1 MPFNL
6 KSYNTFGLD
15 VDAAYG
21 YVIRDFAMFGM
32 AFKKIKDTGLPFIV
46 LGEGS
51 DVLFTENFNGIVL
64 INRLLGY
71 EFAED
76 ANFHFVKLQAGEN
89 FDRAIRTCLSKG
101 IYGLEN
107 LALIPGTAGAAPVQN
122 IGAYGSSFSDFC
134 RYVEVLDLEN
144 NKLSRIKAED
154 CEFGY
159 RTSIFKKTENIG
171 KYIITAVELKIPKKW
186 KPNLNYASLDGL
198 SGAGATDIYERISD
212 IRKSKLPDPHII
224 GNAGSFFK
232 NPTVDSDFYKNF
244 VSEYGTVPGYFTE
257 GEGRVKLAA
266 GWLIEK
272 AGCKGLRMGNAGTYD
287 KQSLIVVNHGGA
299 TPLEVVNAAR
309 YVRTQVLDKFGI
321 ELIPE
326 VRIFGRDGECGL

>member
-1 MPFNL
+1 MSFNL

-15 VDAAYG
+15 VEAAYG

-51 DVLFTENFNGIVL
+51 DVLFTENFNGVVL
-64 INRLLGY
+64 VNRLLGY

-76 ANFHFVKLQAGEN
+76 ADNHFVKLQAGEN
-89 FDRAIRTCLSKG
+89 FDRAIRTCIGRG
-101 IYGLEN
+101 IFGLEN

-134 RYVEVLDLEN
+134 RYVEVLDLEQ
-144 NKLSRIKAED
+144 NKLTRIKAED

-159 RTSIFKKTENIG
+159 RSSIFKKPENIG
-171 KYIITAVELKIPKKW
+171 RYIITAVELRIPKKW
-186 KPNLNYASLDGL
+186 KPNLNYASLSGL
-198 SGAGATDIYERISD
+198 EGAGAMDIYEHVANVR
-212 IRKSKLPDPHII
+212 RSKLPDPKEI

-232 NPTVDSDFYKNF
+232 NPVVDKSFYEKLE
-244 VSEYGTVPGYFTE
+244 VEYDKVPGYFTE

-272 AGCKGLRMGNAGTYD
+272 AGCRGLKLGNAGTYD
-287 KQSLIVVNHGGA
+287 RQSLIVVNNGGA
-299 TPLEVVNAAR
+299 TPQEVVNAAR
-309 YVRTQVLDKFGI
+309 HVRAEVMNKFGI
-321 ELIPE
+321 ELVPE
-326 VRIFGRDGECGL
+326 VRIFGRDGECSL

>member
-1 MPFNL
+1 MSFNL

-15 VDAAYG
+15 VEAAYG

-32 AFKKIKDTGLPFIV
+32 ALKKIKDTGLPFIV

-51 DVLFTENFNGIVL
+51 DVLFTENFNGVVL
-64 INRLLGY
+64 VNRLLGY

-76 ANFHFVKLQAGEN
+76 ADNHFVKLQAGEN
-89 FDRAIRTCLSKG
+89 FDQAIRTCISRG
-101 IYGLEN
+101 IFGLEN

-144 NKLSRIKAED
+144 NKLTRIKAED

-159 RTSIFKKTENIG
+159 RSSIFKKPENIG
-171 KYIITAVELKIPKKW
+171 RYIITAVELRIPKKW
-186 KPNLNYASLDGL
+186 KPNLNYASLTGL
-198 SGAGATDIYERISD
+198 EGKGAMDIYEHVVNV
-212 IRKSKLPDPHII
+212 RKSKLPDPKVI

-232 NPTVDSDFYKNF
+232 NPVVDKAFYEKLEA
-244 VSEYGTVPGYFTE
+244 EYDSVPGYFTE

-272 AGCKGLRMGNAGTYD
+272 AGCRGLKLGNAGTYD
-287 KQSLIVVNHGGA
+287 RQSLIVVNHGGA
-299 TPLEVVNAAR
+299 TPAEVMNAAR
-309 YVRTQVLDKFGI
+309 HVRAEVKNKFGI
-321 ELIPE
+321 ELVPE
-326 VRIFGRDGECGL
+326 VRIFGRDGECSL